1 MSQVAPNGVN
11 ARLSIAAIG
20 GGGFRGLSRPPGTS
34 LAPQNLMMRPRRPL
48 HVLAVVEIV
57 AFTVAGGGCAPRRV
71 GPNDAYHD
79 ARVAA
84 EGWRQLFE
92 GDDREIYRRR
102 DLIMRLAAPKPGM
115 TVADVG
121 AGTGL
126 FSMMLSDAVGAE
138 GRVYAEEILE
148 KFSRFIA
155 ERAARERRGNV
166 VSVMGT
172 ETGLGLPAESI
183 DLAFACDVYHH
194 FDHPREMLASI
205 RRALRVDGELFLVDF
220 SREPGQSPA
229 WILEHVRAGEAEVV
243 REVESS
249 GFLLLSR
256 DHSIG
261 INYALRFRRSRA
273 TAL

>member
-1 MSQVAPNGVN
+1 M
-11 ARLSIAAIG
+11 I
-20 GGGFRGLSRPPGTS
+20 
-34 LAPQNLMMRPRRPL
+34 RPRRRQQ
-48 HVLAVVEIV
+48 VLPVVAIV
-57 AFTVAGGGCAPRRV
+57 AFIIVGGGCLPRRV

-79 ARVAA
+79 PRVAA

-92 GDDREIYRRR
+92 GDDREIYRKR
-102 DLIMRLAAPKPGM
+102 DLIMKLAAAKPGT

-126 FSMMLSDAVGAE
+126 FSMMLSDAVGPE

-172 ETGLGLPAESI
+172 ETGIGLPPESI

-194 FDHPREMLASI
+194 FDHPGEMLASI
-205 RRALRVDGELFLVDF
+205 RRALRGDGELFLVDF

-243 REVESS
+243 REIEGS
-249 GFLLLSR
+249 GFVLLSR

-261 INYALRFRRSRA
+261 INYALRFRRSQA
-273 TAL
+273 TTGTD